1 MSRLTPESIRAS
13 QAELPPI
20 GTVITE
26 LRRQD
31 PYIQQEQHRY
41 RSPRGFQSWPNHL
54 AYAALIEAGLEVM
67 DELIDPIG
75 FWVRHHLP
83 LGPHRGGPAPLPG
96 AGAGRSLPPHAL
108 SPSG

>member
-13 QAELPPI
+13 QVELPPI

-41 RSPRGFQSWPNHL
+41 R
-54 AYAALIEAGLEVM
+54 AAGLPALGQSSGLCRPDRGRRGC
-67 DELIDPIG
+67 DERAGRSDRVLG
-75 FWVRHHLP
+75 RHHLP
-83 LGPHRGGPAPLPG
+83 LGTDRRGPATLPG
-96 AGAGRSLPPHAL
+96 TGADGGLPPHTLA
-108 SPSG
+108 PPG

>member
-31 PYIQQEQHRY
+31 PTIQQEQHRY
-41 RSPRGFQSWPNHL
+41 RSPRGFQHWANHL
-54 AYAALIEAGLEVM
+54 AYAALIEAGAQRISERNPMVE
-67 DELIDPIG
+67 DLI
-75 FWVRHHLP
+75 H
-83 LGPHRGGPAPLPG
+83 PAWQWE
-96 AGAGRSLPPHAL
+96 AT
-108 SPSG
+108 SGISAEPVFAVA